1 MLHSRKK
8 RLEELIKEEVA
19 KIIDQMKDP
28 RVRMVTVTE
37 VSLSNDLRYA
47 TVYVS
52 ILERERVDE
61 TMHALKRA
69 QKFVRRELGSRIVVK
84 YLPEVQ
90 FKYDKTF
97 EQIARVEELLSQIKR
112 DSGESEGTHA

>member
-28 RVRMVTVTE
+28 RIRMVTVTE
-37 VSLSNDLRYA
+37 VTLTNDLRLA

-52 ILERERVDE
+52 MLERDRVEE
-61 TMHALKRA
+61 TMGVLKRA
-69 QKFVRRELGSRIVVK
+69 QKFIRRELGSRIIVK

-97 EQIARVEELLSQIKR
+97 EQMARVEELLAQIKR
-112 DSGESEGTHA
+112 ESDEDEKTLL